1 MKEHIEYVERLAN
14 IINFIRWICISAN
27 GYDVKELVEELA
39 FGTYTLEEAKEV
51 WTRRGQPHFEE

>member
-27 GYDVKELVEELA
+27 GCDVKELVEELA
-39 FGTYTLEEAKEV
+39 LGAYTLEEAKEI